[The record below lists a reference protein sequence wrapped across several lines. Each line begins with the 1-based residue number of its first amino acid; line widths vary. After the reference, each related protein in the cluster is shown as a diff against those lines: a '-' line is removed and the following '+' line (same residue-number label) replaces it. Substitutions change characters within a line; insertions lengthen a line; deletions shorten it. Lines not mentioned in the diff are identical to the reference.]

1 MSARMREGMSG
12 RQAAL
17 VILVS
22 CAVMAVVLFC
32 APP

>member
-1 MSARMREGMSG
+1 MREGMSG

-17 VILVS
+17 VIFVS

-32 APP
+32 VPP